1 MLDYCDFNAIYYSL
15 YDMDDSLQSL
25 GLDTDQLTTCLGCH
39 WEMEKLDYH
48 LDRLVQCLLENRV
61 PKILALACTARRTGL
76 DTYVMMVS
84 ESSVAPL
91 ALRSGV
97 PKWYKGHRF
106 LGVANLDCK
115 TYRIAMLT
123 S

>member
-61 PKILALACTARRTGL
+61 PKILALALIDEAEDGKR
-76 DTYVMMVS
+76 
-84 ESSVAPL
+84 E
-91 ALRSGV
+91 LR
-97 PKWYKGHRF
+97 KIF
-106 LGVANLDCK
+106 DEL
-115 TYRIAMLT
+115 YRKENGA
-123 S
+123 